1 MFFSWPLVADNMKL
15 AVATISNRGLQV
27 RTPCPP
33 IDLIPA
39 FHLAKRRIYLTAT
52 LSDDG
57 VLVTDLGADPSSV
70 RRPITPERATDL
82 GDRLILAPGALNP
95 QVIDDTIRR
104 LAWEFSTGDRNGDGY
119 IDARPINVV
128 VLVASNRAAEAWEP
142 YTKSIL
148 HVSDMKPVIDRMSAG
163 EHLGLVV
170 LVNKYDGV
178 DPPRDACRL
187 LVIDGVPTPL
197 DQGEQRE
204 AGALAGSETLRIRK
218 VQRLEQGMGRGIRDA
233 EDHCAVIL
241 LGSALAL
248 SLADAADLKH
258 FSPATRTQIKLSQSI
273 AEQIKGEGLGPVR
286 DALTMFLER
295 DETWKRLSSRATA
308 GVACDPDGHVSVVAE
323 ARRKAWDLAAAGDPG
338 VAARTLRDALNDV
351 DKVERGWRLEE
362 VAAYQH
368 EVDTQAAQGTLKAAK
383 QANKNTMMPTIAL
396 AAKPVKGRAL
406 QATAASEYLVERY
419 SDGTTLQL
427 GVQSMLDDLAFGP
440 GQERVEAAEAAMR
453 ELGRHLGF
461 SATRPEK
468 ETTRGP
474 DGCSGLTPTTNAVI
488 ELKTGT
494 ERADTDIIKAE
505 TDQLA
510 GAVAWDAEVN
520 HSDVCI
526 PVLVAKSARLH
537 TLASAPPGTRVITQ
551 ESLVEL
557 KDDVRAFAG
566 EVAIDRGW
574 ERAEAVAAAL
584 QRYTLTADRIIPKHS
599 CRVEPAGR

>member
-1 MFFSWPLVADNMKL
+1 
-15 AVATISNRGLQV
+15 
-27 RTPCPP
+27 
-33 IDLIPA
+33 
-39 FHLAKRRIYLTAT
+39 
-52 LSDDG
+52 
-57 VLVTDLGADPSSV
+57 
-70 RRPITPERATDL
+70 
-82 GDRLILAPGALNP
+82 
-95 QVIDDTIRR
+95 
-104 LAWEFSTGDRNGDGY
+104 
-119 IDARPINVV
+119 
-128 VLVASNRAAEAWEP
+128 
-142 YTKSIL
+142 
-148 HVSDMKPVIDRMSAG
+148 
-163 EHLGLVV
+163 
-170 LVNKYDGV
+170 
-178 DPPRDACRL
+178 
-187 LVIDGVPTPL
+187 
-197 DQGEQRE
+197 
-204 AGALAGSETLRIRK
+204 
-218 VQRLEQGMGRGIRDA
+218 
-233 EDHCAVIL
+233 
-241 LGSALAL
+241 
-248 SLADAADLKH
+248 
-258 FSPATRTQIKLSQSI
+258 
-273 AEQIKGEGLGPVR
+273 
-286 DALTMFLER
+286 
-295 DETWKRLSSRATA
+295 
-308 GVACDPDGHVSVVAE
+308 
-323 ARRKAWDLAAAGDPG
+323 
-338 VAARTLRDALNDV
+338 
-351 DKVERGWRLEE
+351 VERGWRLEE

-368 EVDTQAAQGTLKAAK
+368 EVNTQAAQGTLKAAK

-505 TDQLA
+505 TDQRA